1 MGEEKKVRIF
11 WLDIAKGIGIFFI
24 VWGHVLKTGQFR
36 IYLYAFN
43 VTLFFFLLGYTFKY
57 SQSLKIYLKK
67 RFVKTMI
74 PYYIWSGISITI
86 FLIMGKVVSTDY
98 SEASTSLYKNLLGM
112 LYGNSRTIYMKW
124 NQPLWFIPCMNLT
137 LIMVWLFEDI
147 KVKKGTLDSVKFKGI
162 ISFIFL
168 SIGLLMPQII
178 DIKFPFQFESAI
190 FMVAFVELGMLS
202 KEVKFVERIC
212 KSNFSLF
219 YCIALLIIGIITI
232 KLNGVA
238 AVRTYHY
245 GNYPILFCI
254 SASSLTL
261 CMVMLSYKIQS
272 NRILEKIGQVSLPI
286 LLMHKFPI
294 LFFQSVLPV
303 TKKLLEKPDTLSG
316 LGCSFIVSC
325 ITIVMCYVGVIVIR
339 KIAPAVIG
347 E

>member
-1 MGEEKKVRIF
+1 M
-11 WLDIAKGIGIFFI
+11 
-24 VWGHVLKTGQFR
+24 
-36 IYLYAFN
+36 
-43 VTLFFFLLGYTFKY
+43 
-57 SQSLKIYLKK
+57 
-67 RFVKTMI
+67 KTMI
-74 PYYIWSGISITI
+74 PYYVWAGISIAI
-86 FLIMGKVVSTDY
+86 FLLMGKVVPIDY
-98 SEASTSLYKNLLGM
+98 SKASTSIIGNVLGM
-112 LYGNSRTIYMKW
+112 IYGNSRTIYMRW

-137 LIMVWLFEDI
+137 MAMIWLLEYI
-147 KVKKGTLDSVKFKGI
+147 KVKKEMLDSVKFRGI
-162 ISFIFL
+162 ISLMFAG
-168 SIGLLMPQII
+168 IGLLMPQII

-219 YCIALLIIGIITI
+219 YCMVLLIIGIITI

-245 GNYPILFCI
+245 GIYPILFCI

-261 CMVMLSYKIQS
+261 CMVMLSYIIQS

-294 LFFQSVLPV
+294 LFFQSILPV

-316 LGCSFIVSC
+316 LMCSFIVSC
-325 ITIVMCYVGVIVIR
+325 ITIVMCYVGAIVIR